1 MISEEQAARY
11 RAALEEIKRDQGR
24 VCAGFELCTHAACQ
38 SSYSSWAIADKA
50 LRAGGDPPEAEASE
64 EARRQ
69 SRPDDVT

>member
-24 VCAGFELCTHAACQ
+24 VCAEFELCTHAACQ

-50 LRAGGDPPEAEASE
+50 LRCGDPPEAEASE